1 MRFGDFL
8 LARKLITEAALE
20 QALELQR
27 IYHRPLGKCAE
38 DLGYI
43 TRRENVAI
51 LLRQLKFGH
60 RFGDVALEM
69 GLMGRDQ
76 IDQALHTQRKSILLL
91 GKILVEKGILTRK
104 QMVLALKEFVLTEYK
119 KIP

>member
-8 LARKLITEAALE
+8 LARKLVTEDALN

-27 IYHRPLGKCAE
+27 VYHRPLGKCAE

-51 LLRQLKFGH
+51 LLKQLKFKK
-60 RFGDVALEM
+60 RYGDVALEM
-69 GLMGRDQ
+69 GIGLIVPLPMPQAEYEQDFSSPTAIEEFRD
-76 IDQALHTQRKSILLL
+76 S
-91 GKILVEKGILTRK
+91 
-104 QMVLALKEFVLTEYK
+104 LKNARAQ
-119 KIP
+119 